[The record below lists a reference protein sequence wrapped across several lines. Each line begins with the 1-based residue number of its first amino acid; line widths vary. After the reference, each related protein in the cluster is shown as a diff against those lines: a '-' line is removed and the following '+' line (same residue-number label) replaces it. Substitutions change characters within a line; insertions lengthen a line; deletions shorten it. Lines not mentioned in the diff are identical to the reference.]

1 MNKNSEKTRAHILR
15 AAAEIFAEKGFRA
28 ATVRQICAKADAN
41 IAAIN
46 YHFNS
51 KEDLYY
57 ETFKYVFQDANAL
70 KHTGKPVVVRNAA
83 EWRQALYAWAHS
95 LLDQVTSPQ
104 KTRAWENKLYA
115 RERLD
120 PSRVLPVLMDE
131 FLLPISDRL
140 EHLLL
145 MGMPENQDPARIQT
159 WVVSII
165 GHCSMYSLLEAPWDK
180 LLFPEKCPR
189 QEWLHTTA
197 TFIVDG
203 ICSRLVFRTGNIP
216 TSERVGKP
224 APN

>member
-1 MNKNSEKTRAHILR
+1 MNKNSEKTRAHILQ

-57 ETFKYVFQDANAL
+57 ETFKYVFQDAAAL
-70 KHTGKPVVVRNAA
+70 KRASKPVVVKDAA
-83 EWRQALYAWAHS
+83 DWRRALYDWAHS

-104 KTRAWENKLYA
+104 KMRDWENKLYA

-120 PSRVLPVLMDE
+120 PSRVLPVLMNE

-140 EHLLL
+140 EHLLM
-145 MGMPENQDPARIQT
+145 MGMPENPEPDQLQT

-165 GHCSMYSLLEAPWDK
+165 GHCSMYSLRDKPWDT
-180 LLFPEKCPR
+180 LLFPKKCSR
-189 QEWLHTTA
+189 KEWLDQTT

-203 ICSRLVFRTGNIP
+203 ICSRLTFRTGNITP
-216 TSERVGKP
+216 ISR
-224 APN
+224 N